1 MAYTDK
7 TSKLHERWYRTLYVI
22 RSVNLISRPPP
33 PPTLIRVYWICKI
46 TLLANIFGR
55 WLKVLDTLYHSV
67 KFLSKMF
74 FKHYLEMIVL
84 LRPQGFQD
92 TPTKK
97 LIQIPPRSYVSTS
110 LTLTGVC
117 FLRQKL
123 LVYPFRRNRLEASP
137 LKMKTKSDFFR
148 VTLLKIKK
156 VFFKFNLQSQPEFW
170 RQLLRAELEWQISI
184 A

>member
-1 MAYTDK
+1 MISNIVCYTV
-7 TSKLHERWYRTLYVI
+7 SKPDFPT
-22 RSVNLISRPPP
+22 PP
-33 PPTLIRVYWICKI
+33 PPTLIRVSWICKI

-67 KFLSKMF
+67 KFRSKMF

-148 VTLLKIKK
+148 VTLRLKKFSLNLTYK
-156 VFFKFNLQSQPEFW
+156 VSLSSGDNFW
-170 RQLLRAELEWQISI
+170 ELN
-184 A
+184 